1 MVLLI
6 CACESDEDKAGRF
19 FLMGN
24 NALNEGNYDEAARLY
39 TEAIGKSPAM
49 KEAWNNRGVAYYKDR
64 KYALAINDYTHVIKQ
79 LDSYYFEAWSNR
91 ADAHYEAR
99 MYNEAMRDVD
109 FLAEAFPDSAWVH
122 FKGGL
127 TLVGMKDYRRA
138 VNAFR
143 LSLKLDSTN
152 VETLI
157 NYANAFY
164 LYGTTKGGAYF
175 NQAEVHLMK
184 AEALDPSQ
192 PNIYNTRALMNVY
205 SKTYDEALVQVNK
218 ALALEPNNP
227 YFNNNRGFIYL
238 MLGELEKAEQDI
250 NLSIKG
256 DPQNAWAYR
265 NRGILFV
272 EKDDLEAAIR
282 NFTQAALYDDSIP
295 LLNYYWGAS
304 LLKQGKTE
312 EGCEKL
318 RISVDAFE
326 NEGRGL
332 FEGNCGAI

>member
-24 NALNEGNYDEAARLY
+24 NALNEGNFGEAVRLY
-39 TEAIGKSPAM
+39 TEAIGKSPKM
-49 KEAWNNRGVAYYKDR
+49 VDAWNNRGVAYYKDK
-64 KYALAINDYTHVIKQ
+64 KYVLAINDYTHAIKQ
-79 LDSYYFEAWSNR
+79 IDAYYMEAWRNR
-91 ADAHYEAR
+91 LDARYAAGL
-99 MYNEAMRDVD
+99 YGEAMADVD
-109 FLAEAFPDSAWVH
+109 FLSDAYPDSAWVH
-122 FKGGL
+122 FKAGL
-127 TLVGMKDYRRA
+127 VLVGMKDYRRA

-143 LSLKLDSTN
+143 MSVNLDSGN
-152 VETLI
+152 VEALI
-157 NYANAFY
+157 NYANAYY
-164 LYGTTKGGAYF
+164 LYGTTRGGVYF
-175 NQAEVHLMK
+175 NQAEDNLVL

-192 PNIYNTRALMNVY
+192 PNIYNTRALMNIY
-205 SKTYDEALVQVNK
+205 TKTYDEALVQVNK
-218 ALALEPNNP
+218 AIALDRNNP

-238 MLGELEKAEQDI
+238 MTDELDKAEQDI
-250 NLSIKG
+250 NLAIKG

-265 NRGILFV
+265 NRGILFSM
-272 EKDDLEAAIR
+272 KDDPEAAAR
-282 NFTQAALYDDSIP
+282 NFKQAALYDDSIP
-295 LLNYYWGAS
+295 LLNYYWGAA
-304 LLKQGKTE
+304 LLKLGNTT